1 MCAKL
6 FNATMLSSSLFR
18 ALKMSACS
26 PAKLVHESG
35 ILYRNITVWHGQRS
49 RPRYSGT
56 VRFGTV

>member
-26 PAKLVHESG
+26 PAKLVPESAHIAQQVAYCTV
-35 ILYRNITVWHGQRS
+35 ILQYGM
-49 RPRYSGT
+49 
-56 VRFGTV
+56 VRGANQDI